1 MTTWAALVFLV
12 VLFMVPPTSP
22 RTRQSPTGG
31 AAIKSAVSANAHVV
45 PDLDQR
51 LARFRRVEL
60 PFHSTGLTDREQ
72 KLVEKLVDASRY
84 LEEIFWRQL
93 DPDGLSL
100 YQSLAGSK
108 EAKDERLRRYLWIN
122 ASRFDLIDNNKP

>member
-12 VLFMVPPTSP
+12 VFLFMVPPTSAQTSHS
-22 RTRQSPTGG
+22 RTGE
-31 AAIKSAVSANAHVV
+31 AAAKSAASANVQVV

-51 LARFRRVEL
+51 LARFRRVEM

-84 LEEIFWRQL
+84 LEEIFWRQI
-93 DPDGLSL
+93 DPDGLTL

-108 EAKDERLRRYLWIN
+108 DRKRRDAAAISMDQCLTF
-122 ASRFDLIDNNKP
+122 RPH